1 MEAILEFINSEALT
15 QLIIALFGSST
26 VITMIWNYLV
36 LKSNRKLKGENN
48 DLTEVKEN
56 QDTDREL
63 LLSIAKALIDANM
76 PVETKEA
83 LRNQINKTI
92 DVSNAKISKVVEIK
106 EVVDN
111 KVKSIL
117 ETYVGEDWD
126 TFGFG

>member
-1 MEAILEFINSEALT
+1 MDAILEFINSEALT
-15 QLIIALFGSST
+15 QLIIALFGSGT

-92 DVSNAKISKVVEIK
+92 DISNAKISKVVEIK

-117 ETYVGEDWD
+117 ETYVGED
-126 TFGFG
+126 

>member
-15 QLIIALFGSST
+15 QLIIALFGSGT

>member
-1 MEAILEFINSEALT
+1 MDAILEFINSEALT
-15 QLIIALFGSST
+15 QLIIALFGSGT

-83 LRNQINKTI
+83 LRKPNQQN
-92 DVSNAKISKVVEIK
+92 N
-106 EVVDN
+106 
-111 KVKSIL
+111 
-117 ETYVGEDWD
+117 
-126 TFGFG
+126 

>member
-1 MEAILEFINSEALT
+1 M
-15 QLIIALFGSST
+15 
-26 VITMIWNYLV
+26 
-36 LKSNRKLKGENN
+36 
-48 DLTEVKEN
+48 TEVKEN

-117 ETYVGEDWD
+117 ETYVGED
-126 TFGFG
+126 

>member
-1 MEAILEFINSEALT
+1 MEAILQFINSEALT
-15 QLIIALFGSST
+15 QLIIALFGSGT
-26 VITMIWNYLV
+26 VITMIWNYIV

-56 QDTDREL
+56 QDIDREL

-92 DVSNAKISKVVEIK
+92 DVSNAKITKVVEIK

-117 ETYVGEDWD
+117 ETYVGED
-126 TFGFG
+126 

>member
-1 MEAILEFINSEALT
+1 MEAILQFINSEALT
-15 QLIIALFGSST
+15 QLIIALFGSGT
-26 VITMIWNYLV
+26 VVTMIWNYIV

-56 QDTDREL
+56 QDIDREL

-92 DVSNAKISKVVEIK
+92 DVSNAKITKVVEIK

-117 ETYVGEDWD
+117 ETYVGED
-126 TFGFG
+126 

>member
-117 ETYVGEDWD
+117 ETYVGED
-126 TFGFG
+126 

>member
-1 MEAILEFINSEALT
+1 MDAILEFINSEALT
-15 QLIIALFGSST
+15 QLIIALFGSGT

-117 ETYVGEDWD
+117 ETYVGED
-126 TFGFG
+126 

>member
-1 MEAILEFINSEALT
+1 MEAILQFINSEALT
-15 QLIIALFGSST
+15 QLIIALFGSGT
-26 VITMIWNYLV
+26 VVTMIWNYIV

-56 QDTDREL
+56 QDIDREL

-83 LRNQINKTI
+83 LRNQINKAI
-92 DVSNAKISKVVEIK
+92 DVSNAKITKVVEIK

-117 ETYVGEDWD
+117 ETYVGED
-126 TFGFG
+126 

>member
-1 MEAILEFINSEALT
+1 MEAILQFINSEALT
-15 QLIIALFGSST
+15 QLIIALFGGGT
-26 VITMIWNYLV
+26 VITMIWNYIV
-36 LKSNRKLKGENN
+36 LKSNRELKGENN

-83 LRNQINKTI
+83 LKNQINKTI
-92 DVSNAKISKVVEIK
+92 DVSNAKITKVVEIK

-117 ETYVGEDWD
+117 ETYVGED
-126 TFGFG
+126 

>member
-15 QLIIALFGSST
+15 QLIIALFGSGT

-117 ETYVGEDWD
+117 ETYVGED
-126 TFGFG
+126 